1 MKRIFNFVVHVCIKS
16 YFFHTRTLFLNKIK
30 RIYSQYTFCEILI
43 VFLWKLLDNLQ
54 VKVFNATSLLYFL
67 WYLQN

>member
-43 VFLWKLLDNLQ
+43 VFFME
-54 VKVFNATSLLYFL
+54 VVR
-67 WYLQN
+67 